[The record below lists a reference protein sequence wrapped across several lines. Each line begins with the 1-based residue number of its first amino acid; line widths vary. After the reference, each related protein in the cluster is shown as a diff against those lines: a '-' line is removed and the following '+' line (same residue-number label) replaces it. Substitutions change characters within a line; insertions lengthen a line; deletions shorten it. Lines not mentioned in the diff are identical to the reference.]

1 MPHLGGL
8 ETKVMDVLWNTLSPL
23 SVREVHDSLAPSSEL
38 AYTTILT
45 VLDRLAK
52 KGLATRTREGKAWSY
67 SAAASR
73 DAMLVAEIQ
82 EALRQPGVDRLAV
95 VMAVAE
101 QLSEAERAHLTLLL
115 GHHDL
120 SPRRPAV

>member
-1 MPHLGGL
+1 
-8 ETKVMDVLWNTLSPL
+8 MDVLWQALSPL

-67 SAAASR
+67 SAASSR
-73 DAMLVAEIQ
+73 DELLISEIQ
-82 EALRQPGVDRLAV
+82 EALRHPGVDRLAV
-95 VMAVAE
+95 VSAVAE
-101 QLSEAERAHLTLLL
+101 HLSEAERAHLSSLLRS
-115 GHHDL
+115 DPP
-120 SPRRPAV
+120 SRS

>member
-23 SVREVHDSLAPSSEL
+23 SVREVHDSLTPSSEL

-52 KGLATRTREGKAWSY
+52 KGLATRAREGKAWSY
-67 SAAASR
+67 SAASSR
-73 DAMLVAEIQ
+73 EDLLISEIQ
-82 EALRQPGVDRLAV
+82 VALRHPGIDRLAV
-95 VMAVAE
+95 VTAVAE
-101 QLSEAERAHLTLLL
+101 HLSETERSHLSSLL
-115 GHHDL
+115 GTHGPTQD
-120 SPRRPAV
+120 